1 MTGYKYLIIIT
12 DRDYKEGY
20 LSLLREEGVERVV
33 EKFGEGTAGES
44 TLDLFGL
51 ERRDKVVLEAIVPG
65 EREGSI
71 LRGMKLRL
79 NIEGIGNGIALFIPV
94 DCIGGASSKRHF
106 IGDVVSEN
114 KENSDMELSK
124 NVLIITVVDKGNT
137 DLVMDAAKSAGAT
150 GGSVIRAHGTG
161 TEVAKFFGVS
171 ISEEKDMVHIVAS
184 RDNRDA
190 IIRAIMEK
198 AGVQTPAHG
207 IVYCLPVDTVAGIA
221 SLE

>member
-20 LSLLREEGVERVV
+20 LQLLREEGVERVV

-51 ERRDKVVLEAIVPG
+51 ERRDKVVLEAIVQG
-65 EREGSI
+65 ERESSI
-71 LRGMKLRL
+71 LKGMKLRL
-79 NIEGIGNGIALFIPV
+79 NIEAVGNGIALFLPV

-106 IGDVVSEN
+106 IGDAVSEN
-114 KENSDMELSK
+114 KENSDMESK

-171 ISEEKDMVHIVAS
+171 ISEEKDMVHIVAARS
-184 RDNRDA
+184 NRDA

-198 AGVQTPAHG
+198 AGAQTPAHG

-221 SLE
+221 ALE